1 MNGWDFL
8 TYFSA
13 ILLAGSAIW
22 IFVLFLRD
30 AKGIIQGSRDAEEPK
45 ED

>member
-1 MNGWDFL
+1 MNGWDFF
-8 TYFSA
+8 TYFSS

-30 AKGIIQGSRDAEEPK
+30 AKGIIQGSRDAEESK

>member
-1 MNGWDFL
+1 MNGWDLF
-8 TYFSA
+8 TYFAS

-30 AKGIIQGSRDAEEPK
+30 AKGIIQGSRTPEE